1 MLQERRQS
9 QRFHDEQVVFV
20 TLTNGGRESTAG
32 VTENVSADGTLLYCD
47 RFIALG
53 SQVEVMLEFVPE
65 ITLGKPVPALC
76 QGRVLRIEQELK
88 EGKFGMAVVFEQLHV
103 LPSA

>member
-1 MLQERRQS
+1 MLRERRQS

-20 TLTNGGRESTAG
+20 TLANRERESIAA
-32 VTENVSADGTLLYCD
+32 VTENVSADGTLLYCY
-47 RFIALG
+47 RFIAPG
-53 SQVEVMLEFVPE
+53 SQVELLLEFVTE

-88 EGKFGMAVVFEQLHV
+88 EGKFGIAVVFEQLHV